1 MIAPFDVFR
10 VDGQDAPVWVS
21 SAASLDEA
29 KAIINQLSKDTHC
42 DYLILSQ
49 VTGHKM
55 VIKASDGPT

>member
-1 MIAPFDVFR
+1 MIAPFDIFSVNA
-10 VDGQDAPVWVS
+10 QDDPVWVS

-29 KAIINQLSKDTHC
+29 KAIISRLSKDSHC

-55 VIKASDGPT
+55 VIKASDGPA